1 MTTPNRAPE
10 IFSSTTDGPSGVSRR
25 QVLTAAAVAAPA
37 IVLTSAVPA
46 HATSANSSFA
56 MTLSATGIATG
67 SPVDVTATVLDSR
80 GDPWAGQVVTFTTS
94 DPAALSFSS
103 TSAVTDSAGRATV
116 SVSAASNATAGTRSI
131 TAASGPLSA
140 SASIDVLAV
149 TATASTG
156 TSNPWSIAMS
166 PTGGFAVAGHYN
178 VGTVTVISTST
189 DTSVASIAV
198 LDSLGSTISKNGAY
212 ALVCS
217 TAGVYRINLSTN
229 SITATVPVPSGYAYG
244 VDISPDQSFAY
255 VTTWGDERGVARLD
269 LATNTW
275 THKMP
280 FPGTGGGGTI
290 VRIAPNGS
298 FAYAIDTVNANLHRI
313 DTASNTI
320 VATTPIASAYGV
332 EISPDS
338 TYAYVTARNGF
349 VHRVDTSTNA
359 VVASISTPGD
369 AVGLDISS
377 DGSFAYSAHP
387 DANVVRR
394 IDTATNTVTAT
405 VPISGRP
412 LFVAISPDDSFAYVT
427 RNTAASVARIEWN

>member
-140 SASIDVLAV
+140 SASIDVIAIA
-149 TATASTG
+149 ATAAT
-156 TSNPWSIAMS
+156 TTNPWSIAMS
-166 PTGGFAVAGHYN
+166 PLGGVALTGQNDNGN
-178 VGTVTVISTST
+178 VVRISTST
-189 DTSVASIAV
+189 DLSSATIPVARDARGIAISQDGSFALAASSAEGIV
-198 LDSLGSTISKNGAY
+198 RIDLATNAASTPLPLPLGYSY
-212 ALVCS
+212 D
-217 TAGVYRINLSTN
+217 
-229 SITATVPVPSGYAYG
+229 
-244 VDISPDQSFAY
+244 VDISPNQAFAY
-255 VTTWGDERGVARLD
+255 VTTWATAGVSRID
-269 LATNTW
+269 LATNTV
-275 THKMP
+275 THSIP
-280 FPGTGGGGTI
+280 FPGTGDGGAI
-290 VRIAPNGS
+290 VRIAPNGL
-298 FAYAIDTVNANLHRI
+298 FAYAIDTVNTNLHRI
-313 DTASNTI
+313 NTTTNTI
-320 VATTPIASAYGV
+320 VATTPITSAFGV
-332 EISPDS
+332 AISPNS
-338 TYAYVTARNGF
+338 SFAYVTARNGF

-369 AVGLDISS
+369 AVGIDISS